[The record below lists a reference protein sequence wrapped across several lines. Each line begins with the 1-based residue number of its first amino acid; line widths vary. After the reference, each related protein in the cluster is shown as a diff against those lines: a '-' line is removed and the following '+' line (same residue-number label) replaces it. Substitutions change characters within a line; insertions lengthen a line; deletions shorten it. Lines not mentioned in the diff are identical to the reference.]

1 MDSVTWAPYACL
13 RAVSTLL
20 LRHTVPDY
28 QPSGLPAV
36 SNDAANLEAALQPEE
51 SVDWRRRLAAVLR
64 YRWWVLLF
72 TVLGAGGGAVS
83 AHLLPSSY
91 QAQATIWI
99 QSSDPRSTGG
109 ASRGPIG
116 SDQLFSAYA
125 WLDLLRS
132 YVVLDEVARELRL
145 YLSVPYRYR
154 AAFGSFTVGTDYR
167 PGRYRMRVDRTGH
180 YRLEVADSVVQHGT
194 VGDSIGPSLGF
205 RWAPTGDVLPAGADI
220 EFNVRPLRD
229 AAKDLGNALTVGMKE
244 NGNFLSIS
252 LTGGSADGVARTV
265 NAIANR
271 YVTVATELKRVKLSE
286 VARLLNDQLV
296 AASRELQRA
305 ESAYEKVRVRSI
317 TVTPDMNSS
326 IASQGSGGG
335 NAAGGGGGQALS
347 DFFSLRLEQER
358 LRRDREAIERT
369 LAAVQDSGRSVDGL
383 ALIGAVQRSAD
394 LNQALHELTTKRAE
408 LRALRYGYT
417 EDHPSVRRAAQQIQE
432 LEQTTIPALARAFIS
447 DLAARERVLEPQIV
461 GGSRDLR
468 SIPQRVIEEAR
479 LRRDMDLAS
488 TLYVAVQQR
497 YNEARLAEA
506 STVTDVRV
514 LDAAV
519 APQEALKDKA
529 SRHIIL
535 GFAAGLGLGL
545 LGAVLADRYDPRM
558 RYPDQVTRQMGLTIL
573 GALPHVTNRTAD
585 AGDDEVVQVIETM
598 RGVRLSLMNA
608 HGTAGPMVVT
618 VTSPGVGDGKSFV
631 SSNLALACAQAG
643 QRTLLIDGDTRR
655 GALHH
660 VLGTA
665 RQPGLTDLLAG
676 RAPLEAVIQTASYPG
691 LDFIGGGRRTRESP
705 ELLGSAAM
713 VALLVRLRA
722 AYEVILID
730 TPPLG
735 AGVDSYALGTLTGN
749 MMLVL
754 RTGATNL
761 ELARTKVAMLG
772 QFPIRVVGVV
782 LNDVR
787 PGEGYAYFYSYL
799 PGYGATDEGGA
810 AVTRR
815 RMETASRANARP

>member
-1 MDSVTWAPYACL
+1 MPEYL
-13 RAVSTLL
+13 
-20 LRHTVPDY
+20 
-28 QPSGLPAV
+28 PSGLPVA
-36 SNDAANLEAALQPEE
+36 SNDVVNLEVASPEE
-51 SVDWRRRLAAVLR
+51 SIDWRRRLAAVLR
-64 YRWWVLLF
+64 YRWWVALL
-72 TVLGAGGGAVS
+72 TVLGVGGGALS
-83 AHLLPSSY
+83 AHLLPSTY
-91 QAQATIWI
+91 QAQATILI
-99 QSSDPRSTGG
+99 QSSDPRGGGG

-116 SDQLFSAYA
+116 SDQLFSAFA
-125 WLDLLRS
+125 WVDLLRS
-132 YVVLDEVARELRL
+132 YVVLDQVARELRL
-145 YLSVPYRYR
+145 YVSTPYRYR
-154 AAFGSFTVGTDYR
+154 AAFSAFTVGTTYR

-180 YRLEVADSVVQHGT
+180 YRLELADSVVQQGT
-194 VGDSIGPSLGF
+194 VGDSIGHSLGF

-220 EFNVRPLRD
+220 QFTVRPLRD
-229 AAKDLGNALTVGMKE
+229 AAKDLGGALTIAMKE
-244 NGNFLSIS
+244 NGNFLSIA
-252 LTGGSADGVARTV
+252 LMGRNADGVARTV
-265 NAIANR
+265 NAVANR
-271 YVTVATELKRVKLSE
+271 YVAVATELKRVKLTE
-286 VARLLNDQLV
+286 VARLLNEQFL
-296 AASRELQRA
+296 AAGRDLRRA

-317 TVTPDMNSS
+317 TVTPDLNSS
-326 IASQGSGGG
+326 ASPQGGG
-335 NAAGGGGGQALS
+335 SAGSQALS

-358 LRRDREAIERT
+358 LRRDREAIEQV
-369 LAAVQDSGRSVDGL
+369 LASAQDSGRSVDGL

-394 LNQALHELTTKRAE
+394 LSQALHELTTKRGE

-417 EDHPSVRRAAQQIQE
+417 EDHPSVQRVAQQIVE
-432 LEQTTIPALARAFIS
+432 LEQTTIPTLARAFTS
-447 DLAARERVLEPQIV
+447 DLAARERLLDPQIA
-461 GGSRDLR
+461 GGTRDLR
-468 SIPQRVIEEAR
+468 SIPQRAIEEAR
-479 LRRDMDLAS
+479 LRRDMDMAS
-488 TLYVAVQQR
+488 TIYLSVQQR

-506 STVTDVRV
+506 SSVTDVRV

-519 APQEALKDKA
+519 PPQEALKDKA
-529 SRHIIL
+529 SRHIIV

-573 GALPHVTNRTAD
+573 GALPHVTNREAGP
-585 AGDDEVVQVIETM
+585 GDDEVVQVIETM
-598 RGVRLSLMNA
+598 RGVRLGLMNA

-618 VTSPGVGDGKSFV
+618 ITSPGVGDGKSFV
-631 SSNLALACAQAG
+631 ACNLALACAQAG

-660 VLGTA
+660 VLGAA
-665 RQPGLTDLLAG
+665 RQPGLIDVLG
-676 RAPLEAVIQTASYPG
+676 GGAPLEAVTQTARYPG

-713 VALLVRLRA
+713 VDLLVRLRA
-722 AYEVILID
+722 AYQVILVD

-735 AGVDSYALGTLTGN
+735 AGVDSYTLGTLTGN

-761 ELARTKVAMLG
+761 ELARTKIAMLA

-810 AVTRR
+810 AITRR
-815 RMETASRANARP
+815 RMQGAVGSER